1 MTNMRNEMEERRRPL
16 SRTEALRYYK
26 YWSEAD
32 RHLAM
37 SEIERVGAVTYY
49 AVESGAYVRCNDA
62 DGRPLLWLH
71 AGFIDYAGGWV
82 PDGARPSPN
91 AGGLVPLSRF
101 SPGERGSVTP
111 ERPIEICGLCFTA
124 KSASGVCSCP

>member
-1 MTNMRNEMEERRRPL
+1 MSSPVEERRRPV

-32 RHLAM
+32 RQVAL
-37 SEIERVGAVTYY
+37 SEIERVGAVDFY
-49 AVESGAYVRCNDA
+49 AVESGAYVRCND
-62 DGRPLLWLH
+62 GEGHPLVWLH
-71 AGFIDYAGGWV
+71 AGFIDYAEGCV
-82 PDGARPSPN
+82 PEGARPSPN

-111 ERPIEICGLCFTA
+111 ERPIEICGSCFSA